1 MKKIVVIILG
11 VLSVVVASAQQD
23 PQFSQNMFNKLAN
36 NPGFAGSR
44 GVVATSVL
52 HRSQWMGFGE
62 DGGAAASTQ
71 NFSIDAAYEHIFM
84 KDKSIDA
91 VKQAGYVNGVPQE
104 TDTVQATY
112 SGSANIFALGMN
124 WKF

>member
-1 MKKIVVIILG
+1 MKKILILILG
-11 VLSVVVASAQQD
+11 VLSVVSVSAQQD

-71 NFSIDAAYEHIFM
+71 NFSIDAELPFM
-84 KDKSIDA
+84 HGGVGLNIVKDKIAQFSNLGL
-91 VKQAGYVNGVPQE
+91 QASY
-104 TDTVQATY
+104 A
-112 SGSANIFALGMN
+112 
-124 WKF
+124 